1 MKLLRIGLTHGDIN
15 GIGYEM
21 LLKAMASPEILE
33 ICTPVVFGI
42 PEIALQL
49 LDSLESEEKPAFN
62 IIRSAAEAV
71 EGRINLVDILS
82 EGEGRKVPALEPG
95 KQTEAS
101 LRAEADSLTQALHAW
116 TNHEI
121 DTLVTLPGN
130 LDNDAESHA
139 LCDFIQQALGGQQN
153 AFDWIMAGSKRMQ
166 ELHPLET
173 NTELGQ
179 DVLHERLIKD
189 ITDIHSSLRS
199 DFGDLRPRIA
209 LVSPL
214 QQTEVDVKNLQEQ
227 GIEVVGPQD
236 PALFV
241 SEQRIEH
248 YDAALFLSA
257 SDAHRQVIASTDAS
271 CRIGYVSSLPL
282 VLTYPLVPVSYTL
295 AGKDQADAAPLR
307 EAIYASIDIYRQR
320 SRYRYA
326 THNVLAKYWNPRG
339 RDDFKLD
346 LSKEE

>member
-33 ICTPVVFGI
+33 ICTPVIFGI
-42 PEIALQL
+42 PEIAQL
-49 LDSLESEEKPAFN
+49 ILDSMQMEEKPAFHV
-62 IIRSAAEAV
+62 IRSAAEVAD
-71 EGRINLVDILS
+71 GRINLVDILAES
-82 EGEGRKVPALEPG
+82 EERNVPALQAG
-95 KQTEAS
+95 QQTEAS
-101 LRAEADSLTQALHAW
+101 LHAEADSLTLALHAW

-153 AFDWIMAGSKRMQ
+153 AFDWIMAGDKRML

-173 NTELGQ
+173 NTELGL
-179 DVLHERLIKD
+179 DVLREHLIKD
-189 ITDIHSSLRS
+189 ITDIHYSLRA

-214 QQTEVDVKNLQEQ
+214 QQTESDVRNLQEQ
-227 GIEVVGPQD
+227 GIEVFGPID
-236 PALFV
+236 PARFLN
-241 SEQRIEH
+241 ENCIDH

-257 SDAHRQVIASTDAS
+257 NDTRRQLIASTEAGQ
-271 CRIGYVSSLPL
+271 RIGYVSSLPL
-282 VLTYPLVPVSYTL
+282 VLTYPLVPVSYAQ

-307 EAIYASIDIYRQR
+307 EAIYAGIDIYRQR